1 MNGRMRARVV
11 RRLRDVAAKLDG
23 MPGAPY
29 GALQVDGDHRAEWAS
44 VCPIC
49 HAQQAVV
56 DAFDFGATR
65 PLDDVSLALLFVAEA
80 VESGD
85 LP

>member
-11 RRLRDVAAKLDG
+11 RRLRDVAAKLAG

-49 HAQQAVV
+49 LSINAARE
-56 DAFDFGATR
+56 AFDQDVRAYT
-65 PLDDVSLALLFVAEA
+65 DDVPLALLFLADA
-80 VESGD
+80 VEAGEF
-85 LP
+85 L